1 MNETCKQ
8 CGGACCRSLFVPIT
22 GREPEEL
29 EWLARRGLLIGE
41 SVFVR
46 GECRYLKAGRCECYA
61 VRPAVCR
68 VFEVDGVLC
77 RMTRKLLAR
86 MSAGKEGI

>member
-29 EWLARRGLLIGE
+29 EWLARRGMVIGE
-41 SVFVR
+41 SVFIR
-46 GECRYLKAGRCECYA
+46 SECRYLKDGRCECYA
-61 VRPAVCR
+61 VRPTVCQ
-68 VFEVDGVLC
+68 VFPVDGMMC
-77 RMTRKLLAR
+77 RMTRTLLAR
-86 MSAGKEGI
+86 MNP